1 MANQFELVL
10 QKNYEELQL
19 RGRSGC
25 YFVDVDDEGR
35 FRSLVEKFCREHSID
50 NAVRLQILPSNLS
63 DPLILIVSILKKIA
77 ETFYKGDAEEYFA
90 NYREDHPE
98 TAGIIEL
105 FTGSAGEEL
114 EFPLK
119 DEIRYKQRL
128 YQSTFTKI
136 FYELVKGSDSPVIF
150 VSGFQYASYSFLS
163 FFTEF
168 IKSEQNDRN
177 FLIFSSFCSSKRPKI
192 KNGKNLWT
200 KWIWELECNGK
211 LLHCDLNDE
220 RVLPSAVWPSH
231 EPDRELGVNVTVS
244 LDKAEE
250 LINHVCFN
258 EALQLLYRIYDLV
271 NENYEPSIRIR
282 MNLLLGRAQLFSG
295 FNEEALISFD
305 RLNDIAQKL
314 NDERNLCISNMELA
328 YTHVFRGDYLTAQ
341 RYATYALKYAQS
353 LAGNL
358 PIKAQFCEFVTMDLA
373 AVPYPLESMQKLL
386 LDLQI
391 NDLYRERT
399 YVLSKLFSQEPF
411 YPTVFTPTVCL
422 NFVNESIDLARQHN
436 LRLLL
441 AGAYHGKGVI
451 YVKLEQIDNAIK
463 CFLESEEIRI
473 GLDIP
478 SELAKIKNGIGYLYC
493 VKENFEKSHAYY
505 LDAMRTVINL
515 CDLAEISSSLFNLAW
530 LYFQIGEFQ
539 GVLSVLKTLSEILK
553 VKNTKYFPF
562 RNLHDVFLLQG
573 LAYFSQGMYVHAGQ
587 MIENSLNLDIP
598 VSFQGSLLRPILRAL
613 IVKVYHEKE
622 KTERFLAEADEAWH
636 QTRGQLSPLHD
647 ILLMRC
653 HIYIYRCWNEPE
665 KAYRELKTAVAFCKE
680 HNYILALD
688 ALTLAWTRQAIPQ
701 FSDINFAVPK
711 VELTEIL
718 FIISQE
724 RNVKNLRQQVYGM
737 RLCSLLQQMTTRS
750 DDLAFISSETLR
762 LLCMHYNVQA
772 GLVYVEREERKNSSG
787 GNVEVI
793 ATYNQLKNFM
803 IDYPN
808 LESFIRE
815 NRNKPELVYRKVKIK
830 DQEFSSVLL
839 LPLLDSKK
847 LLGHIV
853 LTTNIGDFDVDDNQL
868 DTLRFVANLL
878 ASKVVNIN
886 QREQLIKLSTRDQ
899 LTGLRNRQYF
909 QSRLSKVRHLSS
921 CCLAFIDLDNFK
933 YYNDTFGHDVGDQLL
948 IWFSELLTSVENRKI
963 KVCRWGGDEFLILFS
978 DVPRTEVMQIM
989 QSLRLR
995 LEAKNGFVVELTK
1008 LLNRP
1013 IMLPRKFYLDFSA
1026 GVCVAENMEESID
1039 PAVLLK
1045 KADDSL
1051 YLVKRTG
1058 KAQIV
1063 SCGYLN
1069 DI

>member
-1 MANQFELVL
+1 M
-10 QKNYEELQL
+10 
-19 RGRSGC
+19 
-25 YFVDVDDEGR
+25 
-35 FRSLVEKFCREHSID
+35 
-50 NAVRLQILPSNLS
+50 
-63 DPLILIVSILKKIA
+63 
-77 ETFYKGDAEEYFA
+77 
-90 NYREDHPE
+90 
-98 TAGIIEL
+98 
-105 FTGSAGEEL
+105 
-114 EFPLK
+114 
-119 DEIRYKQRL
+119 
-128 YQSTFTKI
+128 
-136 FYELVKGSDSPVIF
+136 
-150 VSGFQYASYSFLS
+150 
-163 FFTEF
+163 
-168 IKSEQNDRN
+168 
-177 FLIFSSFCSSKRPKI
+177 
-192 KNGKNLWT
+192 
-200 KWIWELECNGK
+200 
-211 LLHCDLNDE
+211 
-220 RVLPSAVWPSH
+220 
-231 EPDRELGVNVTVS
+231 
-244 LDKAEE
+244 
-250 LINHVCFN
+250 
-258 EALQLLYRIYDLV
+258 
-271 NENYEPSIRIR
+271 
-282 MNLLLGRAQLFSG
+282 
-295 FNEEALISFD
+295 
-305 RLNDIAQKL
+305 
-314 NDERNLCISNMELA
+314 
-328 YTHVFRGDYLTAQ
+328 
-341 RYATYALKYAQS
+341 
-353 LAGNL
+353 
-358 PIKAQFCEFVTMDLA
+358 
-373 AVPYPLESMQKLL
+373 
-386 LDLQI
+386 
-391 NDLYRERT
+391 
-399 YVLSKLFSQEPF
+399 
-411 YPTVFTPTVCL
+411 
-422 NFVNESIDLARQHN
+422 
-436 LRLLL
+436 
-441 AGAYHGKGVI
+441 
-451 YVKLEQIDNAIK
+451 KLEQIDKAIK

-473 GLDIP
+473 GLNIP
-478 SELAKIKNGIGYLYC
+478 SELARIKNGIGYLYC

-613 IVKVYHEKE
+613 IATVYHEKE

-886 QREQLIKLSTRDQ
+886 Q
-899 LTGLRNRQYF
+899 
-909 QSRLSKVRHLSS
+909 
-921 CCLAFIDLDNFK
+921 LAFIDLDNFK